1 MEVFLFMKNKNA
13 VAIRK
18 MTIIALFTALAYA
31 ATMIFRINV
40 SFLTFDAK
48 DAFVCIASLILG
60 PGAGAVVTLVVATI
74 EQLTVGDTGIWG
86 YIMNVFS
93 TGTYCMVAGYI
104 YSKRRSISGVALALS
119 SAVVAT
125 VTVMILCNIL
135 IVPLYMEGADVK
147 MVIQILPT
155 LLLPFNLTKTL
166 LNSGIV
172 LAIYKPLITA
182 LRSAKLLPKR
192 EGEAGDE
199 AKKYWSVTTL
209 IVLLVTV
216 VIISASILYLI
227 FGLGGTIQFNK

>member
-1 MEVFLFMKNKNA
+1 MREDFFTEYFSDTSLHFFMEVFLFMKNKNA

-93 TGTYCMVAGYI
+93 TGT
-104 YSKRRSISGVALALS
+104 
-119 SAVVAT
+119 
-125 VTVMILCNIL
+125 
-135 IVPLYMEGADVK
+135 
-147 MVIQILPT
+147 
-155 LLLPFNLTKTL
+155 
-166 LNSGIV
+166 
-172 LAIYKPLITA
+172 
-182 LRSAKLLPKR
+182 
-192 EGEAGDE
+192 
-199 AKKYWSVTTL
+199 
-209 IVLLVTV
+209 
-216 VIISASILYLI
+216 
-227 FGLGGTIQFNK
+227 